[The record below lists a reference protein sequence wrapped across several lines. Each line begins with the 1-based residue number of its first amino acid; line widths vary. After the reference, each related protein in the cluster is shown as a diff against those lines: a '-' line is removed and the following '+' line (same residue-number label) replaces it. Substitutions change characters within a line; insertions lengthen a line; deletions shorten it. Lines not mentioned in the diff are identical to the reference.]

1 MDKIPDITGFELSKA
16 LDLYRA
22 SGYEIEIMF
31 TRPYKAQPEGKPRVI
46 RFHRVSNHKW
56 VITVAFE
63 EGRKEVDKV
72 AYKITEE
79 CLACGSCMDA
89 CPVGAIS
96 EGDIYKIEP
105 DKCESCGACA
115 DACPTGAI
123 VEE

>member
-1 MDKIPDITGFELSKA
+1 MDKGPDLIGLELSLAQDICKT
-16 LDLYRA
+16 
-22 SGYEIEIMF
+22 SGYKIEIIF
-31 TRPYKAQPEGKPRVI
+31 TRPYKVQPDGKPRVI
-46 RFHRVSNHKW
+46 RIHRVSRDKW

-63 EGRKEVDKV
+63 KERKEVDKV

-79 CLACGSCMDA
+79 CLDA
-89 CPVGAIS
+89 CPIGAIS
-96 EGDIYKIEP
+96 EGDIYKIDP